1 MRLTEAQ
8 IRKVIRQE
16 HIRLI
21 LEDAAKSAKDIPS
34 KESVSKVSDSIQKGA
49 EEARGTFTP
58 KHVLAAMKASAKKA
72 GYADPCEF
80 AKMEHGVIVK
90 DIEDLERAKK
100 TLRSES
106 DPVKGLENVSK
117 AIMGLGAGSLAMTL
131 LSGTKYLTGLTAA
144 LPQLG
149 AAAATAGQAGT
160 QAAMLAQM
168 GMTGAAKAKV
178 AAAGAAAATKASAV
192 QASAMAGSSVM
203 GLTVSAW
210 ITVGGILVA
219 LALAIWLYKWMIKTG
234 NACKLKEFIKGV
246 GKATA
251 EGIKN
256 AYTNTVAPLIDKI
269 SSWGSDL
276 VKKVKSMFSKKKN
289 ESLSR
294 PSFERR
300 EADRA
305 IRQWNRLNEVAMIMC
320 LDIAESGL

>member
-1 MRLTEAQ
+1 M
-8 IRKVIRQE
+8 
-16 HIRLI
+16 
-21 LEDAAKSAKDIPS
+21 LEDSIKKSKDLPS
-34 KESVSKVSDSIQKGA
+34 EESVEKVSSSIQKGA

-80 AKMEHGVIVK
+80 AKMEHGIIIK
-90 DIEDLERAKK
+90 DIEDLEKAKK
-100 TLRSES
+100 ILRSES

-117 AIMGLGAGSLAMTL
+117 VITGLGAGSLAMTL
-131 LSGTKYLTGLTAA
+131 LSGTKYLSGLTAA
-144 LPQLG
+144 IPQLG

-178 AAAGAAAATKASAV
+178 AAAAGAAATKASAV

-210 ITVGGILVA
+210 VTVGGILVA
-219 LALAIWLYKWMIKTG
+219 LALAVWLYKWMIKTG
-234 NACKLKEFIKGV
+234 NACKLKEFVKGV

-256 AYTNTVAPLIDKI
+256 AYTNTVAPIIDKI
-269 SSWGSDL
+269 SAWGSGL
-276 VKKVKSMFSKKKN
+276 VKKAKSLFSKKKN
-289 ESLSR
+289 ESITRSKL
-294 PSFERR
+294 ERR
-300 EADRA
+300 EADLA
-305 IRQWNRLNEVAMIMC
+305 VRQWNRLNEIAMIMC
-320 LDIAESGL
+320 LDIAENNG